1 MRLIVGLGNPGER
14 YEMTPHNLGFLV
26 IDELARLSG
35 ISVKRHEAESL
46 LGIARSGEK
55 EWILVK
61 PQTYMNLS
69 GRAVKRLLEHWET
82 TPRDLLVVV
91 DDLDLPW
98 GQLRVRDRG
107 SAGTHNGM
115 RSIVEMIE
123 STDFPRVRMG
133 IRPAHPVEDAA
144 RFVLS
149 PFEKHQRAGVEEFVA
164 RGAQAVLTLVNQ
176 GIRAAMNQFN
186 ALNEEPAIAGQG
198 AEGSRGES

>member
-26 IDELARLSG
+26 IDELARLLG
-35 ISVKRHEAESL
+35 VSVRRNEAESL
-46 LGIARSGEK
+46 LAVGRSGEK
-55 EWILVK
+55 ELVLVK

-69 GRAVKRLLEHWET
+69 GRAVRHLLERWES
-82 TPRDLLVVV
+82 TPRDLTVVV

-98 GQLRVRDRG
+98 GQLRIRDRG

-123 STDFPRVRMG
+123 STDFSRVRMG
-133 IRPAHPVEDAA
+133 IRPDYGVEDAA

-149 PFEKHQRAGVEEFVA
+149 PFGKQQRAGVAEFVA
-164 RGAQAVLTLVNQ
+164 RGARAVLTLVSQ
-176 GIRAAMNQFN
+176 GTLAAMNQFN
-186 ALNEEPAIAGQG
+186 APTPEPATAGKG
-198 AEGSRGES
+198 SEGSRS

>member
-1 MRLIVGLGNPGER
+1 
-14 YEMTPHNLGFLV
+14 
-26 IDELARLSG
+26 
-35 ISVKRHEAESL
+35 
-46 LGIARSGEK
+46 
-55 EWILVK
+55 
-61 PQTYMNLS
+61 
-69 GRAVKRLLEHWET
+69 
-82 TPRDLLVVV
+82 VV

>member
-26 IDELARLSG
+26 IDELARMLG
-35 ISVKRHEAESL
+35 ISVRRNEAESL
-46 LGIARSGEK
+46 LGVGHSGEK
-55 EWILVK
+55 ELVLVK

-69 GRAVKRLLEHWET
+69 GRAVRHLLERWES
-82 TPRDLLVVV
+82 TPRDLTVVV

-98 GQLRVRDRG
+98 GQLRIRDRG

-123 STDFPRVRMG
+123 STDFSRVRMG
-133 IRPAHPVEDAA
+133 IRPDYAVEDAA

-149 PFEKHQRAGVEEFVA
+149 PLGKQQRGGLNEFVT
-164 RGAQAVLTLVNQ
+164 RGAQAVLVLFHQ
-176 GIRAAMNQFN
+176 GAPAAMNQFN
-186 ALNEEPAIAGQG
+186 APTLEPAVA
-198 AEGSRGES
+198 AKGSEESRS